1 MKFLK
6 RYHLKNFN
14 FILVTF
20 VTALS
25 IIGIMAVGSAQKS
38 MQGKQIFG
46 VILGLLV
53 MLLFSIIDYKWIC
66 LLYTSHRD
74 KRTQRAGTGQKDFVS
89 GLLAGWNFKYSS
101 LDDGTTDADQRNW
114 KD

>member
-1 MKFLK
+1 MNQNCTIREIISEERPYEKCEQYGAGNLTDVE
-6 RYHLKNFN
+6 LLA
-14 FILVTF
+14 ILLRTG
-20 VTALS
+20 T
-25 IIGIMAVGSAQKS
+25 
-38 MQGKQIFG
+38 
-46 VILGLLV
+46 
-53 MLLFSIIDYKWIC
+53 
-66 LLYTSHRD
+66 